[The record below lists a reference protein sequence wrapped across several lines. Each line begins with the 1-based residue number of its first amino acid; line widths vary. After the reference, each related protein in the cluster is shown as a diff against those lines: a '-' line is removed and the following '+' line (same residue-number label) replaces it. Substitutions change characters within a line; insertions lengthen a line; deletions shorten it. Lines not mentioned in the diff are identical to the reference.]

1 MSNNASS
8 DFRWLRIS
16 EDALASMLAAIESAE
31 ESVRLEM
38 YIYTASPVG
47 EQFRDALVRAQ
58 QRGVRVR
65 LLIDALGSM
74 ELRASF
80 WEPLIAA
87 GGECGWFNPLHLKRL
102 LYRDHRKILVCDDR
116 LAFVGGYN
124 IAPEYQ
130 GDGVA
135 KGWRDLGLE
144 VSGPLAQHLAASF
157 DAQFARAD
165 FQHRR
170 FSYLRKSALR
180 VGFTTPDGELFL
192 SGPGRGVNPM
202 HRALLSDLAQAK
214 DIRIISAYFL
224 PTWRFRRALVR
235 RACQGAPVQLI
246 LAGRSDVPLSKLA
259 GQHLYRGLLRSGIE
273 IYEYQPQILHSKLFI
288 LDDIV
293 YVGSAN
299 FDTRSLH
306 INYELLIRLTKTQL
320 ADEARAIFA
329 EDLKH
334 SRRIHLATWQASRTL
349 WRKLKERWAYFI
361 LARVDPYL
369 ARRQWR
375 ALR

>member
-1 MSNNASS
+1 MSNNASA
-8 DFRWLRIS
+8 DFRWLRTG

-31 ESVRLEM
+31 KSACLEM

-47 EQFRDALVRAQ
+47 EQFRNTLVRAQ

-65 LLIDALGSM
+65 VLIDALGSM
-74 ELRASF
+74 KLRASF

-87 GGECGWFNPLHLKRL
+87 GGEFRWFNPLQLKRL
-102 LYRDHRKILVCDDR
+102 LYRDHRKILVCDER

-180 VGFTTPDGELFL
+180 VGFTTLDGELFL

-214 DIRIISAYFL
+214 EIKIISAYFL
-224 PTWRFRRALVR
+224 PTWRFRRALMR
-235 RACQGAPVQLI
+235 RALQGAPVQLI
-246 LAGRSDVPLSKLA
+246 LAGQSDVPLSKLA
-259 GQHLYRGLLRSGIE
+259 GQRLYSSLLRSGIE
-273 IYEYQPQILHSKLFI
+273 IYEYQPQILHAKLFI

-299 FDTRSLH
+299 LDTRSLH
-306 INYELLIRLTKTQL
+306 INYELLIRLMKTQL

-329 EDLKH
+329 KDLKH
-334 SRRIHLATWQASRTL
+334 SQRIHPAAWQASRTF
-349 WRKLKERWAYFI
+349 WHKLKERWAYFV

-369 ARRQWR
+369 ARRQ
-375 ALR
+375 

>member
-8 DFRWLRIS
+8 DFRWLRTGD
-16 EDALASMLAAIESAE
+16 DALASMLAAIESAE
-31 ESVRLEM
+31 KSVRLEM

-47 EQFRDALVRAQ
+47 EQFRDTLVRAQ

-65 LLIDALGSM
+65 VLIDALGS
-74 ELRASF
+74 LKLSASF

-87 GGECGWFNPLHLKRL
+87 GGECSSFNPLRLERL
-102 LYRDHRKILVCDDR
+102 LYRDHRKILVCDEH

-130 GDGVA
+130 GDGVT
-135 KGWRDLGLE
+135 KGWRDLGLK
-144 VSGPLAQHLAASF
+144 VSGPLAQHLAACF
-157 DAQFARAD
+157 DAQFASAD

-170 FSYLRKSALR
+170 LSYLRKSALR
-180 VGFTTPDGELFL
+180 VGFTTLDGELFL
-192 SGPGRGVNPM
+192 SGPGRGLSPM
-202 HRALLSDLAQAK
+202 HRALLSDLTQAK
-214 DIRIISAYFL
+214 EIRIISAYFL
-224 PTWRFRRALVR
+224 PTRRFRRALMR
-235 RACQGAPVQLI
+235 RAREGAPVQLI
-246 LAGRSDVPLSKLA
+246 LAGRSDVLLSKLA
-259 GQHLYRGLLRSGIE
+259 GQHLYRSLLRSGVE

-299 FDTRSLH
+299 LDTRSLH

-334 SRRIHLATWQASRTL
+334 SRRIHPAAWQASRTF

>member
-1 MSNNASS
+1 MPNNASA
-8 DFRWLRIS
+8 DFRWLRTG

-31 ESVRLEM
+31 QSVRLEM

-47 EQFRDALVRAQ
+47 EQFRDTLVRAQ

-65 LLIDALGSM
+65 VLIDALGSIK
-74 ELRASF
+74 LLASF

-87 GGECGWFNPLHLKRL
+87 GGEFSWFNPLQLKRL
-102 LYRDHRKILVCDDR
+102 LYRDHRKILVCDER

-144 VSGPLAQHLAASF
+144 VSGPLAQHLAAGF

-170 FSYLRKSALR
+170 FSYLRRSALR
-180 VGFTTPDGELFL
+180 VGFTTLDGELFL

-214 DIRIISAYFL
+214 EIKIISAYFL
-224 PTWRFRRALVR
+224 PTRRFRRALMR
-235 RACQGAPVQLI
+235 RARQGAPVQLI
-246 LAGRSDVPLSKLA
+246 LAGQSDVLLSKLA
-259 GQHLYRGLLRSGIE
+259 GQYLYSRLLRSGIE
-273 IYEYQPQILHSKLFI
+273 IYEYQPQILHAKLFI

-299 FDTRSLH
+299 LDTRSLH
-306 INYELLIRLTKTQL
+306 INYELLIRLMKTHL

-329 EDLKH
+329 KDLKH
-334 SRRIHLATWQASRTL
+334 SQRIHPAAWEASRTF
-349 WRKLKERWAYFI
+349 WRKLKERWAYSI
-361 LARVDPYL
+361 LATVDPYL
-369 ARRQWR
+369 ARRQ
-375 ALR
+375 